1 MEINI
6 AGDGNTVHCENPEP
20 RPQLRIGFFSMFFLF
35 VVISWVLVKFWIP
48 IAATIAV
55 SLLVW
60 AHWYDQRR
68 RRRAKAE
75 LLARADA
82 ENAAFLRGDEQGTYG
97 NFPPVLRI
105 ATPDPTKEGE

>member
-20 RPQLRIGFFSMFFLF
+20 RPQLRVGFFSAFFLF

-48 IAATIAV
+48 IVATIV
-55 SLLVW
+55 VGLLIW
-60 AHWYDQRR
+60 AYRNDDRR
-68 RRRAKAE
+68 RCRAKAE

-82 ENAAFLRGDEQGTYG
+82 ENAAFLRGEEQGTYG
-97 NFPPVLRI
+97 NFPPVLRF
-105 ATPDPTKEGE
+105 ATPDPTKERE